1 MHQRLSARLPSTHLL
16 RVHVARGWFSVRR
29 LGCRADTVL
38 QRERAALRRLSFA
51 LTKRIETGPAVK
63 VESRAIVNLNLK
75 SEKRGKSRRPPP
87 SPNYRDY
94 AHRTATLASERR
106 GPPPSSRFSR
116 LTASAIW
123 RSRGVP
129 SRRRRVQDPRT
140 VTLPLDSPPGTGPP
154 RGRPARLDSAR
165 RTLDATPLSG
175 TPAGHS
181 AHRR

>member
-1 MHQRLSARLPSTHLL
+1 MQTRYCSASAR
-16 RVHVARGWFSVRR
+16 
-29 LGCRADTVL
+29 
-38 QRERAALRRLSFA
+38 LRRLSFA

-140 VTLPLDSPPGTGPP
+140 VTLPLDSPGD
-154 RGRPARLDSAR
+154 RPAARATRPTRLRSTYARRDSALR
-165 RTLDATPLSG
+165 DSG
-175 TPAGHS
+175 WALRSPALTS
-181 AHRR
+181 LRETSERVCNVYSNSLTKKQ